1 MTFST
6 LHITLTAVLCGLFA
20 LDAAALRLPRGHW
33 QPVLAVAVLSGGA
46 VFLWRM
52 SANMPQLNDDGLNGF
67 SANDWAAP
75 VLTYVALSVYAD
87 LRPPPDPARYRQTRA
102 LAALLALVINVLTI

>member
-20 LDAAALRLPRGHW
+20 LAAAAWRLPRSQW
-33 QPVLAVAVLSGGA
+33 RTMLAVAVLSGGA

-52 SANMPQLNDDGLNGF
+52 SANMPQLNDDGLNG
-67 SANDWAAP
+67 SPPTTW
-75 VLTYVALSVYAD
+75 
-87 LRPPPDPARYRQTRA
+87 PPPPSPTSR
-102 LAALLALVINVLTI
+102 